1 MPNRKKY
8 STIKVQRSDIHMLYW
23 IVLILLILGIIAVLG
38 GTFVTIKK
46 NRAEDARLFRRRKGR
61 RRDEEDYDEDGYPD
75 DDDYDDEEDDYDERP
90 RRRRSQ
96 RVSDRDTDEPAPRRQ
111 KRRRQWKIIM
121 EDIDSWQKY
130 NFIFYETVGIGRGK
144 DGSMFE
150 KYLSLPNDVR
160 VSKVH
165 CVIIHHGDRLYLKDE
180 DSRNGTFLN
189 GKRID
194 RPIVIQKDDVIGV
207 GETRL
212 EIQRILRESE

>member
-1 MPNRKKY
+1 
-8 STIKVQRSDIHMLYW
+8 MLYW
-23 IVLILLILGIIAVLG
+23 IVLILLIIGIAALLG

-46 NRAEDARLFRRRKGR
+46 NKAEDALLRRKKSR
-61 RRDEEDYDEDGYPD
+61 RHNEDDYDEDDYP
-75 DDDYDDEEDDYDERP
+75 DDDYDDEDDDYDERP
-90 RRRRSQ
+90 RRRRTQ
-96 RVSDRDTDEPAPRRQ
+96 RAAEQDMDAPAPRVRQ
-111 KRRRQWKIIM
+111 KRRRQWKIIL

-130 NFIFYETVGIGRGK
+130 SFIFYETVGIGRGK
-144 DGSMFE
+144 DGSMYE
-150 KYLSLPNDVR
+150 KYLPLPTDVR

-165 CVIIHHGDRLYLKDE
+165 CAIVHHGDKLYLKDE

>member
-1 MPNRKKY
+1 M
-8 STIKVQRSDIHMLYW
+8 
-23 IVLILLILGIIAVLG
+23 
-38 GTFVTIKK
+38 
-46 NRAEDARLFRRRKGR
+46 
-61 RRDEEDYDEDGYPD
+61 
-75 DDDYDDEEDDYDERP
+75 
-90 RRRRSQ
+90 
-96 RVSDRDTDEPAPRRQ
+96 DEPAPRRQ

-130 NFIFYETVGIGRGK
+130 SFIFYETVGIGRGK

-165 CVIIHHGDRLYLKDE
+165 CVIIHHGDKLYLKDE

>member
-1 MPNRKKY
+1 
-8 STIKVQRSDIHMLYW
+8 MLYW

-38 GTFVTIKK
+38 GTFATIKK
-46 NRAEDARLFRRRKGR
+46 NKAEDARLLRRRKGR
-61 RRDEEDYDEDGYPD
+61 RRGEEGDDGYPEE
-75 DDDYDDEEDDYDERP
+75 DDDYDDRP
-90 RRRRSQ
+90 RRRGSR
-96 RVSDRDTDEPAPRRQ
+96 RAPERDMDEPAPRRQ

-130 NFIFYETVGIGRGK
+130 SFIFYETVGIGRGK

-165 CVIIHHGDRLYLKDE
+165 CVIIHHGDKLYLKDE

>member
-1 MPNRKKY
+1 M
-8 STIKVQRSDIHMLYW
+8 D
-23 IVLILLILGIIAVLG
+23 
-38 GTFVTIKK
+38 
-46 NRAEDARLFRRRKGR
+46 
-61 RRDEEDYDEDGYPD
+61 
-75 DDDYDDEEDDYDERP
+75 
-90 RRRRSQ
+90 
-96 RVSDRDTDEPAPRRQ
+96 DEPAPRRQ

-130 NFIFYETVGIGRGK
+130 SFIFYETVGIGRGK

-165 CVIIHHGDRLYLKDE
+165 CVIIHHGDKLYLKDE

>member
-1 MPNRKKY
+1 
-8 STIKVQRSDIHMLYW
+8 MLYW
-23 IVLILLILGIIAVLG
+23 IVLILLVLGIIALLG
-38 GTFVTIKK
+38 GTFATIKRNK
-46 NRAEDARLFRRRKGR
+46 AEDARLFRRKKGR
-61 RRDEEDYDEDGYPD
+61 RRDEEEDYGDYPE
-75 DDDYDDEEDDYDERP
+75 DDDYDDEDDYDERP
-90 RRRRSQ
+90 GRRRPQ
-96 RVSDRDTDEPAPRRQ
+96 RASDRDMEEPAPRRQ

-130 NFIFYETVGIGRGK
+130 SFIFYETVGIGRGK

-165 CVIIHHGDRLYLKDE
+165 CVIVHHGDKLYLKDE
-180 DSRNGTFLN
+180 GSRNGTFLN

-207 GETRL
+207 GETKL
-212 EIQRILRESE
+212 EVQRILRESE

>member
-1 MPNRKKY
+1 
-8 STIKVQRSDIHMLYW
+8 MLYW

-38 GTFVTIKK
+38 GTFATIKK
-46 NRAEDARLFRRRKGR
+46 NKAEDARLLRRRKGR
-61 RRDEEDYDEDGYPD
+61 RRGEEDDDGYPEDDDYDEDD
-75 DDDYDDEEDDYDERP
+75 NDYDDRP
-90 RRRRSQ
+90 RRRGSR
-96 RVSDRDTDEPAPRRQ
+96 RAPERDMDEPAPRRQ

-130 NFIFYETVGIGRGK
+130 SFIFYETVGIGRGK

-165 CVIIHHGDRLYLKDE
+165 CVIIHHGDKLYLKDE

-212 EIQRILRESE
+212 EIQRILRDSE

>member
-1 MPNRKKY
+1 
-8 STIKVQRSDIHMLYW
+8 MLYW
-23 IVLILLILGIIAVLG
+23 IVLILLIIGIAALLG

-46 NRAEDARLFRRRKGR
+46 NKAEDALLRRKKIRRRNE
-61 RRDEEDYDEDGYPD
+61 DDYDEDDYP
-75 DDDYDDEEDDYDERP
+75 DDDYDDEDDDYDERP
-90 RRRRSQ
+90 RRRRTQ
-96 RVSDRDTDEPAPRRQ
+96 RAAERDMDAPAPRVRQ
-111 KRRRQWKIIM
+111 KRRRQWKIIL

-130 NFIFYETVGIGRGK
+130 SFIFYETDGIGRGK
-144 DGSMFE
+144 DGRMYE
-150 KYLSLPNDVR
+150 KYLPLPTDVR

-165 CVIIHHGDRLYLKDE
+165 CAIVHHGDKLYLKDE

>member
-1 MPNRKKY
+1 
-8 STIKVQRSDIHMLYW
+8 MLYW

-38 GTFVTIKK
+38 GTFATIKRNK
-46 NRAEDARLFRRRKGR
+46 AEDARLLRRKKGR
-61 RRDEEDYDEDGYPD
+61 RRDEEEDYDDYSEDNDYDEE
-75 DDDYDDEEDDYDERP
+75 DYDDSL
-90 RRRRSQ
+90 RRRRS
-96 RVSDRDTDEPAPRRQ
+96 RHTSEGDMEESAPRRQ

-130 NFIFYETVGIGRGK
+130 SFIFYETVGIGRGK

-165 CVIIHHGDRLYLKDE
+165 CVIIHHGDKLYLKDE
-180 DSRNGTFLN
+180 GSRNGTFLN

-194 RPIVIQKDDVIGV
+194 RPIVIQRDDVIGV

>member
-1 MPNRKKY
+1 
-8 STIKVQRSDIHMLYW
+8 MLYW
-23 IVLILLILGIIAVLG
+23 IVLILLILGIIAALG
-38 GTFVTIKK
+38 GTFLTIKK
-46 NRAEDARLFRRRKGR
+46 NKAEDARVLRRRKGR
-61 RRDEEDYDEDGYPD
+61 RRDEDDDDYPDEDGYD
-75 DDDYDDEEDDYDERP
+75 GEEDDYGDRP
-90 RRRRSQ
+90 RRRRSKQ
-96 RVSDRDTDEPAPRRQ
+96 ASERDVDEPELRRQ

-130 NFIFYETVGIGRGK
+130 SFIFYETVGIGRGK
-144 DGSMFE
+144 DGRRFE

-165 CVIIHHGDRLYLKDE
+165 CVIIHHGDKLYLKDE

>member
-1 MPNRKKY
+1 
-8 STIKVQRSDIHMLYW
+8 MLYW
-23 IVLILLILGIIAVLG
+23 IVLILLIIGIAALLG

-46 NRAEDARLFRRRKGR
+46 NKAEDALLRRKKIRRRNE
-61 RRDEEDYDEDGYPD
+61 DDYDEDDYP
-75 DDDYDDEEDDYDERP
+75 DDDYDDEDDDYDERP
-90 RRRRSQ
+90 RRRRTQ
-96 RVSDRDTDEPAPRRQ
+96 RAAERDMDAPAPRVRQ
-111 KRRRQWKIIM
+111 KRRRQWKIIL

-130 NFIFYETVGIGRGK
+130 SFIFYETVGIGRGK
-144 DGSMFE
+144 DGSMYE
-150 KYLSLPNDVR
+150 KYLPLPTDVR

-165 CVIIHHGDRLYLKDE
+165 CAIVHHGDKLYLKDE

-194 RPIVIQKDDVIGV
+194 RPIVIQTDAVIGV

>member
-1 MPNRKKY
+1 
-8 STIKVQRSDIHMLYW
+8 
-23 IVLILLILGIIAVLG
+23 
-38 GTFVTIKK
+38 
-46 NRAEDARLFRRRKGR
+46 
-61 RRDEEDYDEDGYPD
+61 
-75 DDDYDDEEDDYDERP
+75 
-90 RRRRSQ
+90 
-96 RVSDRDTDEPAPRRQ
+96 
-111 KRRRQWKIIM
+111 M

-130 NFIFYETVGIGRGK
+130 SFIFYETEGIGRGK
-144 DGSMFE
+144 DGSMYE
-150 KYLSLPNDVR
+150 KYLPLPTDVR

-165 CVIIHHGDRLYLKDE
+165 CAIVHHGDKLYLKDE

>member
-1 MPNRKKY
+1 
-8 STIKVQRSDIHMLYW
+8 MLYL

-38 GTFVTIKK
+38 GTFATIKRNK
-46 NRAEDARLFRRRKGR
+46 AEDARLLRRKKGR
-61 RRDEEDYDEDGYPD
+61 RRDEEEDYDDYSEDNDYDEE
-75 DDDYDDEEDDYDERP
+75 DYDDSL
-90 RRRRSQ
+90 RRRRS
-96 RVSDRDTDEPAPRRQ
+96 RHTSEGDMEESALRRQ

-130 NFIFYETVGIGRGK
+130 SFIFYETVGIGRGK

-165 CVIIHHGDRLYLKDE
+165 CVIIHHGDKLYLKDE
-180 DSRNGTFLN
+180 GSRNGTFLN

-194 RPIVIQKDDVIGV
+194 RPIVIQRDDVIGV

>member
-1 MPNRKKY
+1 MKKMTTVIPKMTTMTKMTTITMTVRDGADQGGLRK
-8 STIKVQRSDIHMLYW
+8 
-23 IVLILLILGIIAVLG
+23 GIWM
-38 GTFVTIKK
+38 
-46 NRAEDARLFRRRKGR
+46 NRRRGV
-61 RRDEEDYDEDGYPD
+61 
-75 DDDYDDEEDDYDERP
+75 
-90 RRRRSQ
+90 RSGEG
-96 RVSDRDTDEPAPRRQ
+96 DEPAPRRQ

-130 NFIFYETVGIGRGK
+130 SFIFYETVGIGRGK

-165 CVIIHHGDRLYLKDE
+165 CVIIHHGDKLYLKDE

>member
-1 MPNRKKY
+1 
-8 STIKVQRSDIHMLYW
+8 MLYW
-23 IVLILLILGIIAVLG
+23 IVLILLIVGIIAILG

-46 NRAEDARLFRRRKGR
+46 NRAEDVRLLRMRKGR
-61 RRDEEDYDEDGYPD
+61 GREEDDYDDDAYPD

-90 RRRRSQ
+90 GRRRSQ
-96 RVSDRDTDEPAPRRQ
+96 RASDRDMDEPAPRRQ

-130 NFIFYETVGIGRGK
+130 SFIFYETVGIGRGK
-144 DGSMFE
+144 DGSMYE
-150 KYLSLPNDVR
+150 KYLPLSTDVR

-165 CVIIHHGDRLYLKDE
+165 CAIVHHGDKLYLKDE

-189 GKRID
+189 GKRIK

>member
-1 MPNRKKY
+1 
-8 STIKVQRSDIHMLYW
+8 MLYW

-46 NRAEDARLFRRRKGR
+46 NKAEDVRLLRRKKGR
-61 RRDEEDYDEDGYPD
+61 RRDEEEDYDDYPE
-75 DDDYDDEEDDYDERP
+75 DDDYEDDEDDYDERP

-96 RVSDRDTDEPAPRRQ
+96 RVSDRDMDEPAPRRQ

-130 NFIFYETVGIGRGK
+130 SFIFYETVGIGRGK

-165 CVIIHHGDRLYLKDE
+165 CVIIHHGDKLYLKDE
-180 DSRNGTFLN
+180 HSRNGTFLN
-189 GKRID
+189 GKRIE
-194 RPIVIQKDDVIGV
+194 RPIVIQRDDVIGV

>member
-1 MPNRKKY
+1 M
-8 STIKVQRSDIHMLYW
+8 VYW
-23 IVLILLILGIIAVLG
+23 IVLSLLILGSRAVLG
-38 GTFVTIKK
+38 GTFATIKRNK
-46 NRAEDARLFRRRKGR
+46 AEDARLLRRKKGR
-61 RRDEEDYDEDGYPD
+61 RRDEEEDYDDYSEDNDYDEE
-75 DDDYDDEEDDYDERP
+75 DYDDSL
-90 RRRRSQ
+90 RRRRS
-96 RVSDRDTDEPAPRRQ
+96 RHTSEGDMEESALRRQ

-130 NFIFYETVGIGRGK
+130 SFIFYETVGIGRGK

-165 CVIIHHGDRLYLKDE
+165 CVIIHHGDKLYLKDE
-180 DSRNGTFLN
+180 GSRNGTFLN

-194 RPIVIQKDDVIGV
+194 RPIVIQRDDVIGV

>member
-1 MPNRKKY
+1 
-8 STIKVQRSDIHMLYW
+8 MLYW

-38 GTFVTIKK
+38 GTFATIKK
-46 NRAEDARLFRRRKGR
+46 NKAEDARLLRRRKGR
-61 RRDEEDYDEDGYPD
+61 RGEEDDDYDEE
-75 DDDYDDEEDDYDERP
+75 DDDYDDRP
-90 RRRRSQ
+90 RRRGSR
-96 RVSDRDTDEPAPRRQ
+96 RAPERNMDEPAPRRQ

-130 NFIFYETVGIGRGK
+130 SFIFYETVGIGRGK

-165 CVIIHHGDRLYLKDE
+165 CVIIHHGDKLYLKDE

>member
-1 MPNRKKY
+1 
-8 STIKVQRSDIHMLYW
+8 MLYW
-23 IVLILLILGIIAVLG
+23 IILILLILGIIALLG

-46 NRAEDARLFRRRKGR
+46 NKAEDARLLRRKKGR
-61 RRDEEDYDEDGYPD
+61 RRDEDDHDEDGYPG
-75 DDDYDDEEDDYDERP
+75 DDYDDEDDDPDDRP

-96 RVSDRDTDEPAPRRQ
+96 RAAERDLDEPATRRQ

-130 NFIFYETVGIGRGK
+130 SFIFYETVGIGRGK
-144 DGSMFE
+144 DGSMYE
-150 KYLSLPNDVR
+150 KYLPLPTDVR

-165 CVIIHHGDRLYLKDE
+165 CAIVHHGDKLYLKDE

>member
-1 MPNRKKY
+1 
-8 STIKVQRSDIHMLYW
+8 MLYW

-38 GTFVTIKK
+38 GTFATIKK
-46 NRAEDARLFRRRKGR
+46 NKAEDARLLRRRKGR
-61 RRDEEDYDEDGYPD
+61 RGEEDDDYDEE
-75 DDDYDDEEDDYDERP
+75 DDDYDDRP
-90 RRRRSQ
+90 RRRGSR
-96 RVSDRDTDEPAPRRQ
+96 RAPERDMDEPAPRRQ

-130 NFIFYETVGIGRGK
+130 SFIFYETVGIGRGK

-165 CVIIHHGDRLYLKDE
+165 CVIIHHGDKLYLKDE